1 MKYYTTADFPLST
14 IKNCDIERRSVGNQ
28 GTTARRVYKQM
39 LTGFDIETTRI
50 PAEDQSFMYVWQ
62 WYFEGVGVVIGR
74 TWRELRLFIM
84 QIEAVLDNAMLV
96 VLVHNLS
103 YEFQFLRAVHEWK
116 TDEVFAVKSRRV
128 LKATM
133 NNKLEFRCTMLHS
146 NMSLA
151 TWTAKMGVEH
161 GKLSGDDF
169 NYDIMRY
176 PDTPLSDQ
184 ELAYITNDVV
194 GMVEAYRAEME
205 RDSDNLYKIPLTS
218 TGYVRA
224 DSKRAMRNSGKVVK
238 TILPDYDIYKMLRKA
253 FRGGNTHANRYYSG
267 MILENVKSADRSS
280 SYPDV
285 ICNCKFPMTK
295 FREIV
300 NPDIWKVEKMMKD
313 RRALVF
319 TILLHDVE
327 LSDPYNGFPYISVA
341 KCAACVR
348 SGNDNGRVLN
358 ADFIE
363 MTVTDIDWRIIKKQY
378 EFSDVQVT
386 KAYWSHYG
394 YLPRALIVNTIDYYT
409 KKTSLKGVDGQ
420 QLLYDKS
427 KNLLNG
433 IYGMMAQDPVKQDI
447 IYHEGTGEFTEDD
460 APPESLLAEFSKH
473 AFLAY
478 QWGVWITAW
487 ARLRLQEGIDL
498 CGHNCVY
505 VDTDSCKYLGEVD
518 WTAYNRKRVRASAQS
533 GAYATDPHGKRHYMG
548 VFEDE
553 EPYTKFKTLGAK
565 KYVFEHAD
573 GKLQV
578 TIAGVN
584 KKKGGA
590 ELARRGGI
598 EAFREGFTFIDAGG
612 TESVYNDST
621 PYAERVLNGHKIEM
635 SPNICIRPSTYTV
648 SLTDEYRNLLETC
661 RISVDNL
668 EQMCYYNS
676 ADRAGGID
684 YETF

>member
-161 GKLSGDDF
+161 GKLSGEDF

-176 PDTPLSDQ
+176 PDTPLSET

-238 TILPDYDIYKMLRKA
+238 TILPDYDIYKILRKA

-285 ICNCKFPMTK
+285 ICNCKFPMTR
-295 FREIV
+295 FRKIPS
-300 NPDIWKVEKMMKD
+300 PDIWKVEKMMKD

-378 EFSDVQVT
+378 DFSDVQVT
-386 KAYWSHYG
+386 EAYWSHYG

-447 IYHEGTGEFTEDD
+447 IYHEGTGEFTEDN
-460 APPESLLAEFSKH
+460 APPESLLEEFSKH

-498 CGHNCVY
+498 CGHECVY

-533 GAYATDPHGKRHYMG
+533 GAYATDPQGKRHYMG

-590 ELARRGGI
+590 ELSRRGGI

-621 PYAERVLNGHKIEM
+621 PYAERILNGHKIEM

-661 RISVDNL
+661 KISVDKL
-668 EQMCYYNS
+668 
-676 ADRAGGID
+676 
-684 YETF
+684 

>member
-28 GTTARRVYKQM
+28 GTTVRRVYKQM

-84 QIEAVLDNAMLV
+84 QIEALLDNAMLV

-133 NNKLEFRCTMLHS
+133 NGKLEFRCTMLHS

-161 GKLSGDDF
+161 GKLSGEDF

-238 TILPDYDIYKMLRKA
+238 TILPDYEIYKILRKA

-313 RRALVF
+313 RRAAVF

-447 IYHEGTGEFTEDD
+447 IYHEGTGEFSEDD

-533 GAYATDPHGKRHYMG
+533 GHMPRTRTESATIWACLRTKSHTSNLRHWARKSMYLNTPT
-548 VFEDE
+548 ES
-553 EPYTKFKTLGAK
+553 FKSL
-565 KYVFEHAD
+565 
-573 GKLQV
+573 LQV
-578 TIAGVN
+578 SIKRRAARSSPAGAVL
-584 KKKGGA
+584 KHS
-590 ELARRGGI
+590 AR
-598 EAFREGFTFIDAGG
+598 A
-612 TESVYNDST
+612 
-621 PYAERVLNGHKIEM
+621 
-635 SPNICIRPSTYTV
+635 SP
-648 SLTDEYRNLLETC
+648 L
-661 RISVDNL
+661 
-668 EQMCYYNS
+668 
-676 ADRAGGID
+676 
-684 YETF
+684 

>member
-28 GTTARRVYKQM
+28 GTTARRVYKEM

-50 PAEDQSFMYVWQ
+50 PSEDQSFMYVWQ

-84 QIEAVLDNAMLV
+84 QIEAVLDKAMLV

-161 GKLSGDDF
+161 GKLSGEDF

-176 PDTPLSDQ
+176 PDTPLPET

-224 DSKRAMRNSGKVVK
+224 DSKRAMRNSSKVVK
-238 TILPDYDIYKMLRKA
+238 TILPDYDIYKILRKA
-253 FRGGNTHANRYYSG
+253 YRGGNTHANRYYSG
-267 MILENVKSADRSS
+267 LILENVKSADRSS

-285 ICNCKFPMTK
+285 ICNCKFPMTR
-295 FREIV
+295 FRKIPS
-300 NPDIWKVEKMMKD
+300 PDIWKVEKMMKD
-313 RRALVF
+313 RRAMVF

-327 LSDPYNGFPYISVA
+327 LSDPFNGFPYISVA

-348 SGNDNGRVLN
+348 SGNDNGRVLS

-378 EFSDVQVT
+378 DFSDVQVT
-386 KAYWSHYG
+386 EAYWSHYG

-498 CGHNCVY
+498 CGHECVY
-505 VDTDSCKYLGEVD
+505 ADTDSCKYLGEVD
-518 WTAYNRKRVRASAQS
+518 WTAYNRKRIRASAQS

-553 EPYTKFKTLGAK
+553 DPYSKFKTLGAK

-584 KKKGGA
+584 KKKGGE
-590 ELARRGGI
+590 ELSRRGGI

-648 SLTDEYRNLLETC
+648 SLTDEYRNLLESC
-661 RISVDNL
+661 KISVDNL
-668 EQMCYYNS
+668 
-676 ADRAGGID
+676 
-684 YETF
+684 

>member
-14 IKNCDIERRSVGNQ
+14 IKNCDIERRGVGNQ

-84 QIEAVLDNAMLV
+84 QIEAVLDNVMLV

-116 TDEVFAVKSRRV
+116 TDEVFAVRSRRV

-161 GKLSGDDF
+161 GKLSGEDF

-176 PDTPLSDQ
+176 PDTPLSNT

-238 TILPDYDIYKMLRKA
+238 TILPDYDIYKILRKA

-295 FREIV
+295 FREII

-386 KAYWSHYG
+386 KAFWSHYG

-409 KKTSLKGVDGQ
+409 KKTCLKGVDGQ

-427 KNLLNG
+427 KNLLNS

-487 ARLRLQEGIDL
+487 ARHRLQEGIDL

-518 WTAYNRKRVRASAQS
+518 WAAYNRKRVRDSAQS

-590 ELARRGGI
+590 ELSRRGGI

-621 PYAERVLNGHKIEM
+621 PYAERTLNGHKIEM

-661 RISVDNL
+661 KISVDNL
-668 EQMCYYNS
+668 
-676 ADRAGGID
+676 
-684 YETF
+684 

>member
-1 MKYYTTADFPLST
+1 MNYYTTANFPLRS
-14 IKNCDIERRSVGNQ
+14 IKNCDVERRSVGNQ
-28 GTTARRVYKQM
+28 GTTKRRIYKEM
-39 LTGFDIETTRI
+39 LTGFDIETSRI

-74 TWRELRLFIM
+74 TWRELRLFMM
-84 QIEAVLDNAMLV
+84 QIEAILDNAMLV

-116 TDEVFAVKSRRV
+116 TDEVFAIKSRRV

-133 NNKLEFRCTMLHS
+133 NDKFEFRCTMLHS

-151 TWTAKMGVEH
+151 TWTAKMGVDH

-176 PDTPLSDQ
+176 PDTELTGQ
-184 ELAYITNDVV
+184 EIAYITNDVV
-194 GMVEAYRAEME
+194 GMVEAYRAELD

-267 MILENVKSADRSS
+267 MILENVNSADRSS

-295 FREIV
+295 FRKIN

-313 RRALVF
+313 RCALVF

-341 KCAACVR
+341 KCSACVR

-378 EFSDVQVT
+378 DFSDVQVT
-386 KAYWSHYG
+386 EAYWSHYG

-409 KKTSLKGVDGQ
+409 KKTNLKGVVGQ
-420 QLLYDKS
+420 ELLYDKS

-460 APPESLLAEFSKH
+460 APPEGLLAEFSKH

-498 CGHNCVY
+498 CGHECVY
-505 VDTDSCKYLGEVD
+505 VDTDSCKYLGQVD
-518 WTAYNRKRVRASAQS
+518 WTAYNRKRIRDSAQS

-548 VFEDE
+548 VFEPE
-553 EPYTKFKTLGAK
+553 ESYIKFKTLGAK
-565 KYVFEHAD
+565 KYVFEHSD
-573 GKLQV
+573 GRLQV

-590 ELARRGGI
+590 ELSRRGGI
-598 EAFREGFTFIDAGG
+598 EAFREGFTFVEAGG

-621 PYAERVLNGHKIEM
+621 PYAERILNGHKIEM

-661 RISVDNL
+661 KISVDK
-668 EQMCYYNS
+668 S
-676 ADRAGGID
+676 
-684 YETF
+684 

>member
-1 MKYYTTADFPLST
+1 MKYYTTADFPIFT

-50 PAEDQSFMYVWQ
+50 PTEDQSFMYVWQ

-74 TWRELRLFIM
+74 TWQELRLFIM
-84 QIEAVLDNAMLV
+84 QIEAVLDDAMLV

-133 NNKLEFRCTMLHS
+133 NKKLEFRCTMLHS

-151 TWTAKMGVEH
+151 TWTAKMGVKH
-161 GKLSGDDF
+161 GKLSGEDF

-176 PDTPLSDQ
+176 PDTELTEQ
-184 ELAYITNDVV
+184 EIAYITNDVV

-205 RDSDNLYKIPLTS
+205 RDSVNLYKIPLTS

-224 DSKRAMRNSGKVVK
+224 DSKRAMRNSGKIVK

-295 FREIV
+295 FREII

-386 KAYWSHYG
+386 KACWSHYG

-409 KKTSLKGVDGQ
+409 KKTNLKGVDGQ

-498 CGHNCVY
+498 CGHDCVY

-518 WTAYNRKRVRASAQS
+518 WTAYNRKRIRASSQS

-584 KKKGGA
+584 KKKGGI
-590 ELARRGGI
+590 ELSRRGGI

-621 PYAERVLNGHKIEM
+621 PYAQRLLNGHKIEM

-648 SLTDEYRNLLETC
+648 SLTDEYRNLLEIC
-661 RISVDNL
+661 NIFVDK
-668 EQMCYYNS
+668 
-676 ADRAGGID
+676 
-684 YETF
+684 

>member
-28 GTTARRVYKQM
+28 GTTARRIYKQM

-50 PAEDQSFMYVWQ
+50 PTEDQSFMYVWQ

-74 TWRELRLFIM
+74 TWHELRLFIM

-161 GKLSGDDF
+161 GKLSGEDF

-176 PDTPLSDQ
+176 PDTPLSEQ
-184 ELAYITNDVV
+184 ELAYITNDVA

-205 RDSDNLYKIPLTS
+205 RDGDNLYKIPLTS

-224 DSKRAMRNSGKVVK
+224 DSKRAMRNSGKVVEN
-238 TILPDYDIYKMLRKA
+238 ILPDYDIYKILRKA

-267 MILENVKSADRSS
+267 MVLENVKSADRSS

-295 FREIV
+295 FREII

-378 EFSDVQVT
+378 EFSDVQVA

-533 GAYATDPHGKRHYMG
+533 GAYAIDPHGKRHYMG

-590 ELARRGGI
+590 ELSRRGGI

-621 PYAERVLNGHKIEM
+621 PYVERILNGHKIEM

-661 RISVDNL
+661 KISVDNL
-668 EQMCYYNS
+668 
-676 ADRAGGID
+676 
-684 YETF
+684 

>member
-28 GTTARRVYKQM
+28 GTTARRVYKKM

-50 PAEDQSFMYVWQ
+50 PVEDQSFMYVWQ

-74 TWRELRLFIM
+74 TWRELRIFIM
-84 QIEAVLDNAMLV
+84 QIEAVLDKAMLV

-133 NNKLEFRCTMLHS
+133 NDKLEFRCTMLHS

-161 GKLSGDDF
+161 GKLSGEDF

-176 PDTPLSDQ
+176 PDTPLSET

-238 TILPDYDIYKMLRKA
+238 TILPDYDIYKILRKA
-253 FRGGNTHANRYYSG
+253 FRGGNTHANRYYTG
-267 MILENVKSADRSS
+267 MILKNVKSADRSS

-285 ICNCKFPMTK
+285 ICNCKFPMTR
-295 FREIV
+295 FRKIS

-313 RRALVF
+313 RCALVF

-378 EFSDVQVT
+378 EFSDVQIT
-386 KAYWSHYG
+386 EAYWSHYG

-409 KKTSLKGVDGQ
+409 KKTRLKGVDGQ
-420 QLLYDKS
+420 QLLYEKS

-460 APPESLLAEFSKH
+460 TPPESLLAEFSKH

-498 CGHNCVY
+498 CGHECVY
-505 VDTDSCKYLGEVD
+505 VDTDSCKYLGAVN
-518 WTAYNRKRVRASAQS
+518 WTAYNRKRIRDSAQS

-553 EPYTKFKTLGAK
+553 EPYSKFKTLGAK

-584 KKKGGA
+584 KKKGGE
-590 ELARRGGI
+590 ELSRRGGI

-661 RISVDNL
+661 KISVDDL
-668 EQMCYYNS
+668 
-676 ADRAGGID
+676 
-684 YETF
+684 

>member
-50 PAEDQSFMYVWQ
+50 PSEDQSFMYVWQ
-62 WYFEGVGVVIGR
+62 WYFEGVGVVIDR

-161 GKLSGDDF
+161 GKLSGEDF

-176 PDTPLSDQ
+176 PDTPLSET

-295 FREIV
+295 FREII

-313 RRALVF
+313 RRAVVF

-378 EFSDVQVT
+378 EFSDVQVM

-498 CGHNCVY
+498 CGHECVY

-518 WTAYNRKRVRASAQS
+518 WTAYNRKRIRASAQS

-590 ELARRGGI
+590 ELSRRGGI

-648 SLTDEYRNLLETC
+648 SLTDEYRNLLESC
-661 RISVDNL
+661 KISVDNL
-668 EQMCYYNS
+668 
-676 ADRAGGID
+676 
-684 YETF
+684 

>member
-14 IKNCDIERRSVGNQ
+14 IKNCDNERRSVGNQ

-50 PAEDQSFMYVWQ
+50 PTEDQSFMYVWQ

-84 QIEAVLDNAMLV
+84 QIEAILDNAMLV

-133 NNKLEFRCTMLHS
+133 NDKLEFRCTMLHS

-161 GKLSGDDF
+161 GKLAGEDF

-176 PDTPLSDQ
+176 PDTPLSET

-238 TILPDYDIYKMLRKA
+238 TILPDYDIYKILRKA

-394 YLPRALIVNTIDYYT
+394 YLPRALIVNTID
-409 KKTSLKGVDGQ
+409 
-420 QLLYDKS
+420 
-427 KNLLNG
+427 
-433 IYGMMAQDPVKQDI
+433 
-447 IYHEGTGEFTEDD
+447 
-460 APPESLLAEFSKH
+460 
-473 AFLAY
+473 
-478 QWGVWITAW
+478 
-487 ARLRLQEGIDL
+487 
-498 CGHNCVY
+498 
-505 VDTDSCKYLGEVD
+505 
-518 WTAYNRKRVRASAQS
+518 
-533 GAYATDPHGKRHYMG
+533 
-548 VFEDE
+548 
-553 EPYTKFKTLGAK
+553 
-565 KYVFEHAD
+565 
-573 GKLQV
+573 
-578 TIAGVN
+578 
-584 KKKGGA
+584 
-590 ELARRGGI
+590 
-598 EAFREGFTFIDAGG
+598 
-612 TESVYNDST
+612 
-621 PYAERVLNGHKIEM
+621 
-635 SPNICIRPSTYTV
+635 
-648 SLTDEYRNLLETC
+648 
-661 RISVDNL
+661 
-668 EQMCYYNS
+668 
-676 ADRAGGID
+676 
-684 YETF
+684 

>member
-28 GTTARRVYKQM
+28 GTTARRVYKEM

-50 PAEDQSFMYVWQ
+50 PSEDQSFMYVWQ

-84 QIEAVLDNAMLV
+84 QIEAVLDKAMLV

-133 NNKLEFRCTMLHS
+133 NDKLEFRCTMLHS

-161 GKLSGDDF
+161 GKLSGEDF

-176 PDTPLSDQ
+176 PDTPLS
-184 ELAYITNDVV
+184 ETEVAYITNDVV

-238 TILPDYDIYKMLRKA
+238 TILPDYDIYKILRKA

-267 MILENVKSADRSS
+267 LILENVKSADRSS

-285 ICNCKFPMTK
+285 ICNCKFPMTR
-295 FREIV
+295 FRKIPS
-300 NPDIWKVEKMMKD
+300 PDIWKVEKMMKD

-378 EFSDVQVT
+378 DFSDVQVT
-386 KAYWSHYG
+386 EAYWSHYG

-498 CGHNCVY
+498 CGHECVY
-505 VDTDSCKYLGEVD
+505 VDTDSCKYLGAVD
-518 WTAYNRKRVRASAQS
+518 WTVYNRKRIRASAQS
-533 GAYATDPHGKRHYMG
+533 GAYAADPHGKRHYMG

-553 EPYTKFKTLGAK
+553 DPYAKFKTLGAK

-590 ELARRGGI
+590 ELSRRGGI

-648 SLTDEYRNLLETC
+648 SLTDEYRNLLESC
-661 RISVDNL
+661 KISVDKL
-668 EQMCYYNS
+668 
-676 ADRAGGID
+676 
-684 YETF
+684 

>member
-28 GTTARRVYKQM
+28 GTTARRIYKQM

-116 TDEVFAVKSRRV
+116 TEEVFAVKSRRV

-161 GKLSGDDF
+161 GKLSGEDF

-176 PDTPLSDQ
+176 PDTPLFET

-238 TILPDYDIYKMLRKA
+238 TILPDYDIYKILRKA

-295 FREIV
+295 FREII
-300 NPDIWKVEKMMKD
+300 NPDIWKVEKMLKD

-533 GAYATDPHGKRHYMG
+533 GAYAIDPHGKRHYMG

-573 GKLQV
+573 GELQV

-590 ELARRGGI
+590 ELSRRGGV

-621 PYAERVLNGHKIEM
+621 PYAERMLNGHKIEM

-661 RISVDNL
+661 KISVVNL
-668 EQMCYYNS
+668 
-676 ADRAGGID
+676 
-684 YETF
+684 

>member
-28 GTTARRVYKQM
+28 GTTARRIYKQM

-50 PAEDQSFMYVWQ
+50 PTEDQSFMYVWQ

-74 TWRELRLFIM
+74 TWHELRLFIM

-161 GKLSGDDF
+161 GKLSGEDF

-176 PDTPLSDQ
+176 PDTPLSEQ
-184 ELAYITNDVV
+184 ELAYITNDVA

-224 DSKRAMRNSGKVVK
+224 DSKRAMRNSGKVVEN
-238 TILPDYDIYKMLRKA
+238 ILPDYDIYKILRKA

-267 MILENVKSADRSS
+267 MVLENVKSADRSS

-295 FREIV
+295 FREII

-378 EFSDVQVT
+378 EFSDVQVA

-533 GAYATDPHGKRHYMG
+533 GAYAIDPHGKRHYMG

-590 ELARRGGI
+590 ELSRRGGI

-621 PYAERVLNGHKIEM
+621 PYVERILNGHKIEM

-661 RISVDNL
+661 KISVDNL
-668 EQMCYYNS
+668 
-676 ADRAGGID
+676 
-684 YETF
+684 

>member
-14 IKNCDIERRSVGNQ
+14 IKKCDIERRSVGNQ
-28 GTTARRVYKQM
+28 GTTARRVYKEM

-84 QIEAVLDNAMLV
+84 QIEAVLDKAMLV

-161 GKLSGDDF
+161 GKLSGEDF

-176 PDTPLSDQ
+176 PDTPLS
-184 ELAYITNDVV
+184 ETEIAYITNDVV

-238 TILPDYDIYKMLRKA
+238 TILPDYDIYKILRKA

-267 MILENVKSADRSS
+267 LILKNVKSADRSS

-285 ICNCKFPMTK
+285 ICNCKFPMTR
-295 FREIV
+295 FRKIPS
-300 NPDIWKVEKMMKD
+300 PDIWKVEKMMKD

-378 EFSDVQVT
+378 DFSDVQVT
-386 KAYWSHYG
+386 EAYWSHYG

-433 IYGMMAQDPVKQDI
+433 IYGMMAQDPVKQDV
-447 IYHEGTGEFTEDD
+447 IYHEGTGEFTEDN

-498 CGHNCVY
+498 CGHECVY

-518 WTAYNRKRVRASAQS
+518 WTAYNRKRIRDSAQS
-533 GAYATDPHGKRHYMG
+533 GAYATDLHGKRHYMG
-548 VFEDE
+548 VFEYED
-553 EPYTKFKTLGAK
+553 PYAKFKTLGAK

-590 ELARRGGI
+590 ELSRRGGI
-598 EAFREGFTFIDAGG
+598 EAFREGFTFIEAGG

-648 SLTDEYRNLLETC
+648 SLTDEYRNLLESC
-661 RISVDNL
+661 KISVDKW
-668 EQMCYYNS
+668 
-676 ADRAGGID
+676 
-684 YETF
+684 

>member
-74 TWRELRLFIM
+74 TWHELRLFIM

-133 NNKLEFRCTMLHS
+133 NEKLEFRCTMLHS

-176 PDTPLSDQ
+176 PDTPLSET

-363 MTVTDIDWRIIKKQY
+363 MTVNDIDWRIIKKQY

-487 ARLRLQEGIDL
+487 ARLRLQEGINL

-518 WTAYNRKRVRASAQS
+518 WTAYNRKRIRASTQS

-553 EPYTKFKTLGAK
+553 EPYAKFKTLGAK

-590 ELARRGGI
+590 ELSRRGGI
-598 EAFREGFTFIDAGG
+598 EAFREGFTFIEAGG

-621 PYAERVLNGHKIEM
+621 PYAERILNGHKIEM

-661 RISVDNL
+661 KISVDNL
-668 EQMCYYNS
+668 
-676 ADRAGGID
+676 
-684 YETF
+684 

>member
-1 MKYYTTADFPLST
+1 MKYYTTVDFPLNR
-14 IKNCDIERRSVGNQ
+14 IKDCDIEYRSVGNQ
-28 GTTARRVYKQM
+28 GTKQRRTYKEM

-50 PAEDQSFMYVWQ
+50 PSEDQSFMYVWQ
-62 WYFEGVGVVIGR
+62 WYFEDVGVVIGR
-74 TWRELRLFIM
+74 TWKELRLFIM
-84 QIEAVLDNAMLV
+84 QIEAALGDCMLV

-116 TDEVFAVKSRRV
+116 QEEVFAVKSRRV

-133 NNKLEFRCTMLHS
+133 NNKLEFRCTMIHS

-151 TWTAKMGVEH
+151 TWTNKMGVEH

-184 ELAYITNDVV
+184 EIAYITNDVV
-194 GMVEAYRAEME
+194 GMVEAYRAEMN

-224 DSKRAMRNSGKVVK
+224 DSKRAMRNSGQVVK
-238 TILPDYDIYKMLRKA
+238 NILPDYRVYKCLRKA
-253 FRGGNTHANRYYSG
+253 FRGGNTHANRYYAG
-267 MILENVKSADRSS
+267 QILENVQSADRSS

-285 ICNCKFPMTK
+285 ICNNKFPMTK
-295 FREIV
+295 FREIK
-300 NPDIWKVEKMMKD
+300 NPDIWKVEKFMKD
-313 RRALVF
+313 RCATLF
-319 TILLHDVE
+319 TVLLHDVE
-327 LSDPYNGFPYISVA
+327 LTDPYNGFPYISIA

-363 MTVTDIDWRIIKKQY
+363 ITVTDIDWRIIKQQY
-378 EFSDVQVT
+378 DFSDVQVT
-386 KAYWSHYG
+386 EAYWAHYG
-394 YLPRALIVNTIDYYT
+394 YLPRALIQNTIDYYD
-409 KKTSLKGVDGQ
+409 KKTSLKGVKEQ

-447 IYHEGTGEFTEDD
+447 IYHEGEGTFSEGDR
-460 APPESLLAEFSKH
+460 PEPELLAEFSQH

-498 CGHNCVY
+498 CGHDCVY
-505 VDTDSCKYLGEVD
+505 VDTDSCKYLGDVD
-518 WTAYNRKRVRASAQS
+518 WSAYNRKRIRASSQS
-533 GAYATDPHGKRHYMG
+533 GAYATDPSGKRHYMG
-548 VFEDE
+548 VYEAE
-553 EPYTKFKTLGAK
+553 ESYTKFKTLGAK
-565 KYVFEHAD
+565 KYVFEHED
-573 GKLQV
+573 GRLQV

-598 EAFREGFTFIDAGG
+598 EAFSEGVIFTDAGG
-612 TESVYNDST
+612 TESVYNDDT
-621 PYAERVLNGHKIEM
+621 PYRQRLLNGHLIEEG
-635 SPNICIRPSTYTV
+635 PNICIRPSTYTV

-661 RISVDNL
+661 KISVDK
-668 EQMCYYNS
+668 
-676 ADRAGGID
+676 
-684 YETF
+684 

>member
-1 MKYYTTADFPLST
+1 MKYYTTADFPVSA

-84 QIEAVLDNAMLV
+84 QIEAVLDNAVLV

-133 NNKLEFRCTMLHS
+133 NEKLEFRCTMLHS

-176 PDTPLSDQ
+176 PDTPLSET

-409 KKTSLKGVDGQ
+409 KKTSLKGVEGQ

-460 APPESLLAEFSKH
+460 APPESLLAEFAKH

-498 CGHNCVY
+498 CGHDCVY
-505 VDTDSCKYLGEVD
+505 VDTDSCKYLGYVD
-518 WTAYNRKRVRASAQS
+518 WTAYNRKRIRASAQS
-533 GAYATDPHGKRHYMG
+533 GAYAIDPYGKRHYMG

-565 KYVFEHAD
+565 KYVFEHSD

-590 ELARRGGI
+590 ELSRRGGI
-598 EAFREGFTFIDAGG
+598 EAFREGFTFIEAGG

-621 PYAERVLNGHKIEM
+621 PYSERILNGHKIEM

-661 RISVDNL
+661 KISVDKL
-668 EQMCYYNS
+668 
-676 ADRAGGID
+676 
-684 YETF
+684 

>member
-1 MKYYTTADFPLST
+1 MKYYTTEDFPLST

-28 GTTARRVYKQM
+28 GTTARRVYKEM

-50 PAEDQSFMYVWQ
+50 PSEDQSFMYVWQ

-84 QIEAVLDNAMLV
+84 QIEAVLDKVMLV

-133 NNKLEFRCTMLHS
+133 NDKLEFRCTMLHS

-161 GKLSGDDF
+161 GKLSGEDF

-176 PDTPLSDQ
+176 PDTELTEQ

-238 TILPDYDIYKMLRKA
+238 TILPDYDIYKILRKA

-285 ICNCKFPMTK
+285 ICNCKFPMTR

-394 YLPRALIVNTIDYYT
+394 YLPRAMVVNTIDYYT
-409 KKTSLKGVDGQ
+409 KKTNLKGVDGQ

-498 CGHNCVY
+498 CGHECVY
-505 VDTDSCKYLGEVD
+505 VDTDSCKYLGKVD
-518 WTAYNRKRVRASAQS
+518 WTAYNRKRIRASAQS
-533 GAYATDPHGKRHYMG
+533 GAYAIDPHGKRHYMG

-590 ELARRGGI
+590 ELSRRGGI
-598 EAFREGFTFIDAGG
+598 EAFREGFTFIEAGG

-621 PYAERVLNGHKIEM
+621 PYAERILNGHKIEM

-661 RISVDNL
+661 KISVDNL
-668 EQMCYYNS
+668 
-676 ADRAGGID
+676 
-684 YETF
+684 

>member
-1 MKYYTTADFPLST
+1 MKYYTTTDFPLFT

-28 GTTARRVYKQM
+28 GTTARRVYKEM

-50 PAEDQSFMYVWQ
+50 PSEDQSFMYVWQ

-84 QIEAVLDNAMLV
+84 QIEAVLDKAMLV

-161 GKLSGDDF
+161 GKLSGEDF

-176 PDTPLSDQ
+176 PDTPLS
-184 ELAYITNDVV
+184 ETEIAYITNDVV

-205 RDSDNLYKIPLTS
+205 RDSDSLYKIPLTS

-238 TILPDYDIYKMLRKA
+238 TILPDYDIYKILRKA

-267 MILENVKSADRSS
+267 LILGNVKSADRSS

-285 ICNCKFPMTK
+285 ICNCKFPMTR
-295 FREIV
+295 FRKIPTP
-300 NPDIWKVEKMMKD
+300 NIWKVEEMMKD

-378 EFSDVQVT
+378 DFSDVQVT
-386 KAYWSHYG
+386 EAYWSHYG

-420 QLLYDKS
+420 QLLYDKA
-427 KNLLNG
+427 KKLLNG

-498 CGHNCVY
+498 CGHECVY
-505 VDTDSCKYLGEVD
+505 VDTDSCKYLGVVD
-518 WTAYNRKRVRASAQS
+518 WTAYNRKRIRASAQS

-553 EPYTKFKTLGAK
+553 DPYSKFKTLGAK

-584 KKKGGA
+584 KKKGGE
-590 ELARRGGI
+590 ELSRRGGI

-648 SLTDEYRNLLETC
+648 SLTDEYRNLLESC
-661 RISVDNL
+661 KISVDKL
-668 EQMCYYNS
+668 
-676 ADRAGGID
+676 
-684 YETF
+684 

>member
-161 GKLSGDDF
+161 GKLSGEDF

-176 PDTPLSDQ
+176 PDTPLSET

-238 TILPDYDIYKMLRKA
+238 TILPDYDIYKILRKA

-313 RRALVF
+313 RKALVF

-327 LSDPYNGFPYISVA
+327 LSDPYNGFPYISGA

-518 WTAYNRKRVRASAQS
+518 WTAYNHKRIRASAQS

-590 ELARRGGI
+590 ELFRRGGI

-621 PYAERVLNGHKIEM
+621 PYAERILNGHKIEM

-648 SLTDEYRNLLETC
+648 SLTDEYRNLLET
-661 RISVDNL
+661 RKVSVDN
-668 EQMCYYNS
+668 
-676 ADRAGGID
+676 
-684 YETF
+684 F

>member
-74 TWRELRLFIM
+74 TWHELRLFIM

-133 NNKLEFRCTMLHS
+133 NGKLEFRCTMLHS

-161 GKLSGDDF
+161 GKLSGEDF
-169 NYDIMRY
+169 NYEIMRY
-176 PDTPLSDQ
+176 PDTPLSET

-238 TILPDYDIYKMLRKA
+238 TILPDYDIYKILRKA

-518 WTAYNRKRVRASAQS
+518 WTAYNRKRIRASAQS

-590 ELARRGGI
+590 ELFRRGGI

-621 PYAERVLNGHKIEM
+621 PYAERILNGHKIEM

-661 RISVDNL
+661 KVSVDN
-668 EQMCYYNS
+668 
-676 ADRAGGID
+676 
-684 YETF
+684 F

>member
-1 MKYYTTADFPLST
+1 MKYYTTADFPLSA

-28 GTTARRVYKQM
+28 GTTARRVYKEM

-50 PAEDQSFMYVWQ
+50 PSEDQSFMYVWQ

-74 TWRELRLFIM
+74 TWSELRLFIM
-84 QIEAVLDNAMLV
+84 QIEAVLDKAMLV

-116 TDEVFAVKSRRV
+116 TDEVFAVKSRCV

-161 GKLSGDDF
+161 GKLSGEDF
-169 NYDIMRY
+169 NYDVMRY
-176 PDTPLSDQ
+176 PDTPLS
-184 ELAYITNDVV
+184 EKEVAYITNDVV

-238 TILPDYDIYKMLRKA
+238 TILPDYDIYKILRKA

-267 MILENVKSADRSS
+267 LILENVKSADRSS
-280 SYPDV
+280 SYPEV
-285 ICNCKFPMTK
+285 ICNCKFPMTR
-295 FREIV
+295 FRKIPS
-300 NPDIWKVEKMMKD
+300 PDIWKIEKMMKD

-378 EFSDVQVT
+378 DFSDVQVT
-386 KAYWSHYG
+386 EAYWSHYG

-460 APPESLLAEFSKH
+460 APPEGLLAEFSKH

-478 QWGVWITAW
+478 QWGVWITAR

-498 CGHNCVY
+498 CGHECVY

-518 WTAYNRKRVRASAQS
+518 WTAYNRKRIRDSAQS

-548 VFEDE
+548 VFEEE

-590 ELARRGGI
+590 ELSRRGGI
-598 EAFREGFTFIDAGG
+598 EAFREGFIFIDAGG

-648 SLTDEYRNLLETC
+648 SLTDEYRNLLESC
-661 RISVDNL
+661 KISVDKL
-668 EQMCYYNS
+668 
-676 ADRAGGID
+676 
-684 YETF
+684 

>member
-50 PAEDQSFMYVWQ
+50 PSEDQSFMYVWQ

-84 QIEAVLDNAMLV
+84 QIEAVLGDVMLV

-116 TDEVFAVKSRRV
+116 TDEVFAIKSRRV

-161 GKLSGDDF
+161 GKLSGEDF

-205 RDSDNLYKIPLTS
+205 RDCDNLYKIPLTS
-218 TGYVRA
+218 TGYVRD

-295 FREIV
+295 FREII

-447 IYHEGTGEFTEDD
+447 IYH
-460 APPESLLAEFSKH
+460 
-473 AFLAY
+473 
-478 QWGVWITAW
+478 
-487 ARLRLQEGIDL
+487 
-498 CGHNCVY
+498 
-505 VDTDSCKYLGEVD
+505 
-518 WTAYNRKRVRASAQS
+518 
-533 GAYATDPHGKRHYMG
+533 
-548 VFEDE
+548 
-553 EPYTKFKTLGAK
+553 
-565 KYVFEHAD
+565 
-573 GKLQV
+573 
-578 TIAGVN
+578 
-584 KKKGGA
+584 
-590 ELARRGGI
+590 
-598 EAFREGFTFIDAGG
+598 
-612 TESVYNDST
+612 
-621 PYAERVLNGHKIEM
+621 
-635 SPNICIRPSTYTV
+635 
-648 SLTDEYRNLLETC
+648 
-661 RISVDNL
+661 
-668 EQMCYYNS
+668 
-676 ADRAGGID
+676 
-684 YETF
+684 

>member
-1 MKYYTTADFPLST
+1 
-14 IKNCDIERRSVGNQ
+14 
-28 GTTARRVYKQM
+28 
-39 LTGFDIETTRI
+39 
-50 PAEDQSFMYVWQ
+50 
-62 WYFEGVGVVIGR
+62 
-74 TWRELRLFIM
+74 
-84 QIEAVLDNAMLV
+84 
-96 VLVHNLS
+96 
-103 YEFQFLRAVHEWK
+103 
-116 TDEVFAVKSRRV
+116 
-128 LKATM
+128 
-133 NNKLEFRCTMLHS
+133 
-146 NMSLA
+146 
-151 TWTAKMGVEH
+151 
-161 GKLSGDDF
+161 
-169 NYDIMRY
+169 
-176 PDTPLSDQ
+176 
-184 ELAYITNDVV
+184 
-194 GMVEAYRAEME
+194 
-205 RDSDNLYKIPLTS
+205 
-218 TGYVRA
+218 
-224 DSKRAMRNSGKVVK
+224 
-238 TILPDYDIYKMLRKA
+238 
-253 FRGGNTHANRYYSG
+253 
-267 MILENVKSADRSS
+267 
-280 SYPDV
+280 
-285 ICNCKFPMTK
+285 
-295 FREIV
+295 
-300 NPDIWKVEKMMKD
+300 MMKD

-460 APPESLLAEFSKH
+460 APPESLLEEFSKH

-584 KKKGGA
+584 KKKGGE

-621 PYAERVLNGHKIEM
+621 PYAERMLNGHKIEM

-661 RISVDNL
+661 KISVDNL
-668 EQMCYYNS
+668 
-676 ADRAGGID
+676 
-684 YETF
+684 

>member
-50 PAEDQSFMYVWQ
+50 PSEDQSFMYVWQ

-116 TDEVFAVKSRRV
+116 TEEVFAVKSRRV

-133 NNKLEFRCTMLHS
+133 NDKLEFRCTMLHS

-161 GKLSGDDF
+161 GKLSGEDF
-169 NYDIMRY
+169 NYDITRY
-176 PDTPLSDQ
+176 PDTPLSET

-238 TILPDYDIYKMLRKA
+238 TILPDYDIYKILRKA

-295 FREIV
+295 FREII

-533 GAYATDPHGKRHYMG
+533 GACATDPHGKRHYMG

-553 EPYTKFKTLGAK
+553 EPYSKFKTLGAK

-584 KKKGGA
+584 KKKGGE
-590 ELARRGGI
+590 ELSRRGGI

-621 PYAERVLNGHKIEM
+621 PYAERILNGHKIEM

-661 RISVDNL
+661 KISVDKL
-668 EQMCYYNS
+668 
-676 ADRAGGID
+676 
-684 YETF
+684 

>member
-28 GTTARRVYKQM
+28 GTTARRVYKEM

-84 QIEAVLDNAMLV
+84 QIEAVLDKAMLV

-161 GKLSGDDF
+161 GKLSGEDF

-176 PDTPLSDQ
+176 PDTLLS
-184 ELAYITNDVV
+184 ETEVVYITNDVV

-238 TILPDYDIYKMLRKA
+238 TILPDYDIYKILRKA

-267 MILENVKSADRSS
+267 LILENVKSADRSS

-285 ICNCKFPMTK
+285 ICNCKFPMTR
-295 FREIV
+295 FRKIPS
-300 NPDIWKVEKMMKD
+300 PDIWKVEKMMKD

-378 EFSDVQVT
+378 DFSDVQVT
-386 KAYWSHYG
+386 EAYWSHYG

-498 CGHNCVY
+498 CGHECVY
-505 VDTDSCKYLGEVD
+505 VDTDSCKYLGVVD
-518 WTAYNRKRVRASAQS
+518 WTAYNCKRIRASAQS

-553 EPYTKFKTLGAK
+553 DPYSKFKTLGAK

-590 ELARRGGI
+590 ELSRRGGI
-598 EAFREGFTFIDAGG
+598 EAFCEGFTFIEAGG

-621 PYAERVLNGHKIEM
+621 PYAERMLNGHKIEM

-648 SLTDEYRNLLETC
+648 SLTDEYRNLLESC
-661 RISVDNL
+661 KISVDNL
-668 EQMCYYNS
+668 
-676 ADRAGGID
+676 
-684 YETF
+684 